1 MALMDTKKFACDKI
15 LDAND
20 RVEYV
25 AILISL
31 YYTEYCT
38 APKLLRDLFDERNEE
53 SRKLAIETA
62 KKDKV
67 DEYYDSLKD
76 DKE

>member
-15 LDAND
+15 MDAND
-20 RVEYV
+20 RFGYV
-25 AILISL
+25 TTLISL

-38 APKLLRDLFDERNEE
+38 APKLLRDLFDEINEE
-53 SRKLAIETA
+53 ARKLAIETA

-76 DKE
+76 EKE